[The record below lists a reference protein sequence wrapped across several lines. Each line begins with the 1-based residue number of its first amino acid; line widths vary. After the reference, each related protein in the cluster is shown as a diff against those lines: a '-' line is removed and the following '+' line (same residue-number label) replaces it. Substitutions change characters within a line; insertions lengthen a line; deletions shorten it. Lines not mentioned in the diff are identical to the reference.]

1 LGLFIISFKIS
12 QLNRIHG
19 RGGGLMPEY
28 SSEALEMSRN
38 THMER
43 HGCTSERL
51 LLPGENAAHWEALLE
66 DLMEEYGPETAADHQ
81 LVHEAARSVWVLNRN
96 NLRYDEIEQTL
107 YKEQSDS
114 TLWTEEQWRRLEL
127 RTRYRTTAER
137 SWMRAMRGLEHVRR
151 NRVAEE
157 VARARRGKLEAET
170 KAIQRNAPAAEPKKE
185 RTAPEAAFELPKPEP
200 HALHQRVVVTVMEGK
215 TAVTGY
221 PANEQ
226 ITAMAEGVDERVQ
239 VIRRFEFPNGV
250 PAEYE
255 WTSGKM
261 VWSTSLTR
269 WRRLVEFENMR
280 DAEVFLDPRIVPE

>member
-1 LGLFIISFKIS
+1 M
-12 QLNRIHG
+12 
-19 RGGGLMPEY
+19 RGY
-28 SSEALEMSRN
+28 SSETLEMSRKE
-38 THMER
+38 HLER
-43 HGCTSERL
+43 HGCTSKRL
-51 LLPGENAAHWEALLE
+51 LLPEEDAAQWEALLE
-66 DLMEEYGPETAADHQ
+66 DLIEEYGPETAADCQ

-107 YKEQSDS
+107 YEEQRDS

-157 VARARRGKLEAET
+157 VARARRAKLEAET
-170 KAIQRNAPAAEPKKE
+170 RAIKGHAPAAEPKE
-185 RTAPEAAFELPKPEP
+185 RRATSSLDLPKPAT

-215 TAVTGY
+215 TAVMGY
-221 PANEQ
+221 PANDQ
-226 ITAMAEGVDERVQ
+226 IAAMAEGADERAQ
-239 VIRRFEFPNGV
+239 VVRTFEFPNGV

-255 WTSGKM
+255 WTNGKL

-269 WRRLVEFENMR
+269 WRKLMELEKMR